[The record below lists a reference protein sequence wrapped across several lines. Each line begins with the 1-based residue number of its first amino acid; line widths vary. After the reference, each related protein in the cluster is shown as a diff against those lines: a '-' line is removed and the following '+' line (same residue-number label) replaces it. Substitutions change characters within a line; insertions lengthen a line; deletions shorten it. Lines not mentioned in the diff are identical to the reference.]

1 MKKILFSLLALAFS
15 IQLFSQKPEYKVGA
29 IGFYNFENLFDTLD
43 TPNVRDTEFTPKGKN
58 LYTPEVYQTKL
69 DNLSG
74 VIAELG
80 TELTPDGLAILG
92 VCEIE
97 NRSVLEDL
105 VVHPNIADRAYKI
118 VHYDS
123 ADKRGIDV
131 GLIYQE
137 KYYKV
142 EDSRRVRLHIMK
154 NKKDSLYTRDILL
167 VSGLFDGEPLHVL
180 VNHWPSRSGGE
191 ARSRPLRNAAAKAVR
206 HVIDSLEQADPAA
219 KVILMG
225 DLNDDPNNES
235 LKKYIRAKR
244 KKEDTKNG
252 QMFNPMYDFYKKGI
266 GTTAWRDAWS
276 LFDQILVSPSLLQ
289 DDDGYFF
296 YKARIYNK
304 RYLVQKTGRY
314 KGYPFRTYSGGVFTG
329 GYSDHFPVFIY
340 LVKEK
345 K

>member
-154 NKKDSLYTRDILL
+154 NKKDSYHHIMGTMGLAYTIVMSLSAVKFSSFTYKAIHLKNQNAQLL
-167 VSGLFDGEPLHVL
+167 QNMEKKVEVRTQRIYRLSNIARLTGLF
-180 VNHWPSRSGGE
+180 
-191 ARSRPLRNAAAKAVR
+191 
-206 HVIDSLEQADPAA
+206 
-219 KVILMG
+219 
-225 DLNDDPNNES
+225 
-235 LKKYIRAKR
+235 
-244 KKEDTKNG
+244 
-252 QMFNPMYDFYKKGI
+252 
-266 GTTAWRDAWS
+266 
-276 LFDQILVSPSLLQ
+276 
-289 DDDGYFF
+289 FF
-296 YKARIYNK
+296 
-304 RYLVQKTGRY
+304 
-314 KGYPFRTYSGGVFTG
+314 
-329 GYSDHFPVFIY
+329 
-340 LVKEK
+340 
-345 K
+345 